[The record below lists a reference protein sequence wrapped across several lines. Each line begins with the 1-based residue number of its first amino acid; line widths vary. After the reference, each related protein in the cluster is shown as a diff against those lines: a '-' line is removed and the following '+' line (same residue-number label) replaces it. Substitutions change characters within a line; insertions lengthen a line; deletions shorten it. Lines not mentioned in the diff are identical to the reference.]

1 MNLFHWIDK
10 HTYPVHTAA
19 FVLMI
24 LASMMMYH
32 AAEVGSPAWIWI
44 GMAVFIVANL
54 LALAAR

>member
-19 FVLMI
+19 FALMI
-24 LASMMMYH
+24 LASVMMYL
-32 AAEVGSPAWIWI
+32 AAEAGAPTLIWI
-44 GMAVFIVANL
+44 GMTVFIIANL